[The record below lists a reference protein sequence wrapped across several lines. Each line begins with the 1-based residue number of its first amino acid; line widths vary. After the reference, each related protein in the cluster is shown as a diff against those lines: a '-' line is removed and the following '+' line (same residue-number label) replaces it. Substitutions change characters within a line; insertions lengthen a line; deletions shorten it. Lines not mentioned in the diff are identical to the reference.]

1 MPSKAISG
9 DEVRSSS
16 ARGGFFS
23 FLAGNGDTDL
33 ATAIVSSVRFLTD
46 FAKMSE
52 IDWLTELLG
61 DNVFF
66 SGLLT
71 KNSVSS
77 SVVLEA
83 RQDIPNLE
91 VDFLSKVLEARLDA
105 DFLSKVL
112 EVRSSFEA
120 CAEELFNND
129 DVDEIEPIL
138 GICSSI
144 KGLEPE
150 GGDEPGEKLLFAE
163 LV

>member
-1 MPSKAISG
+1 MT
-9 DEVRSSS
+9 
-16 ARGGFFS
+16 
-23 FLAGNGDTDL
+23 NL
-33 ATAIVSSVRFLTD
+33 ATPIVSSVRFLTD
-46 FAKMSE
+46 FAKISE

-120 CAEELFNND
+120 CAEELFNNE

-144 KGLEPE
+144 RGLEPD
-150 GGDEPGEKLLFAE
+150 GGDEPEIFFEIKWLKLNQSYII
-163 LV
+163 VNI